1 LVTTPPTGRQARHSN
16 AQTDRIGR
24 RAPGYER
31 DGLGP
36 LLISLQ
42 CQTLARLRLTT
53 ADRFLDVGCATGAA
67 VRAAAKHVHLA
78 IGIDL
83 SVKMIKH
90 TRSHP
95 RAQYTLAQAEHLPFP
110 AHIFTAVLCARFLHF
125 LDDPDRAV
133 AEMTRVLRPDG
144 RLVIGDFHHDTLP
157 AIDPPRAWPGLTVTH
172 RWHTLTPFGF
182 YEILLAR
189 PAT

>member
-1 LVTTPPTGRQARHSN
+1 MITPQTGRTASRSH
-16 AQTDRIGR
+16 AQIDRLGR

-36 LLISLQ
+36 LLVSLQ
-42 CQTLARLRLTT
+42 QQALARLRLTA

-67 VRAAAKHVHLA
+67 VHTAAQQVDLA
-78 IGIDL
+78 VGIDP
-83 SVKMIKH
+83 SPKMIKH

-95 RAQYTLAQAEHLPFP
+95 RAHYTLARAEHLPFP
-110 AHIFTAVLCARFLHF
+110 ANTFTAVLCTTVLHF

-133 AEMTRVLRPDG
+133 AEITRVLHPDG
-144 RLVIGDFHHDTLP
+144 RLVIGDLQQNSP
-157 AIDPPRAWPGLTVTH
+157 ATIHPPRAQAGLTITH

-182 YEILLAR
+182 YLFLLAR
-189 PAT
+189 RIT